1 MFAFITYTSVS
12 WSIESDT
19 RNFFPLC
26 FYCCVFVGYRT
37 SISPISKYMPCIT
50 IYLVKHF

>member
-26 FYCCVFVGYRT
+26 FYCCVFVGNRT